1 MTSELS
7 LLMLPQHLPSPA
19 ARLQLQLWHIG
30 LIHAPHGRGRIAL
43 ARATADGGWDEG
55 LIPNSRTALRK
66 HLKLADVQFVS
77 QLRFGLS
84 RNSSSVEAITA
95 AFLDLDFRGA
105 GLPFAE
111 HDIEEVIAIALDAIA
126 AAGLP
131 APDWVTDSGNGIH
144 LVWRFS
150 GIGKKALPRW
160 RRLMA
165 SLRGPRLDKDGNPRP
180 RSGAAPDPRHDAW
193 TARMLPLW
201 RMLRDLGL
209 DRGASDPARVLR
221 VWGTINPKGGR
232 MARCAWPASIQDIG
246 YTDFDALCD
255 SAMMMTRAE
264 LRIDR
269 EERKV
274 WAEAHPEYLP
284 IAKRPRK
291 NRRAGTKWA
300 MVLQDLFALRD
311 SRGGIAVGKRMR
323 WTLFCA
329 IALSQTEGG
338 DPRSWAER
346 LAPLSGLPVAEVEMA
361 LSGVERGMLAHEAGE
376 TRDYDGV
383 TRPAFYDYGVARMA
397 HEMEVTD
404 DEAEHLRI
412 LSQRDY
418 TPKSAEE
425 RRADWRERQ
434 AASRVRRDPQRVA
447 RNACKAADLH
457 SLVTAMVDAGY
468 TVTGIAR
475 NLEIARSTVY
485 EILRPVPDAEPVVEP
500 AVVVEDAAASVRVRS
515 PSIVVSDPQPAPR
528 PAALPFERYQVCPA
542 RIVET
547 PQGQVLERKF
557 TESYAEYRNATA
569 CWSILRTRNDYPTRK
584 FGRWSEERTE
594 LPYDHWDHAHRY
606 TPAKR
611 TEASDALFHEV
622 LGLAAADVAR
632 DRRAMSGKAR
642 RRPATFRTG
651 SRPTASLPPLDV
663 RHEAKLYLAA
673 TQGS

>member
-1 MTSELS
+1 
-7 LLMLPQHLPSPA
+7 MLPQHLPSPA

-30 LIHAPHGRGRIAL
+30 LIHAPRGRGRIAL

-55 LIPNSRTALRK
+55 LIPNSTKALRE
-66 HLKLADVQFVS
+66 HLEVADVQFVG
-77 QLRFGLS
+77 QHRFGLY
-84 RNSSSVEAITA
+84 RNSVSVEAITTA
-95 AFLDLDFRGA
+95 YMDLDFRRA

-111 HDIEEVIAIALDAIA
+111 HDLDEVIAIVLYVIT

-131 APDWVTDSGNGIH
+131 APDYFTDSGNGLH
-144 LVWRFS
+144 VVWRFS
-150 GIGKKALPRW
+150 GIGKQALPRW

-165 SLRGPRLDKDGNPRP
+165 SLRGPRLDKDGNPP
-180 RSGAAPDPRHDAW
+180 ARSGAAPDPRHDAW

-201 RMLRDLGL
+201 RTLRDLGL

-221 VWGTINPKGGR
+221 VWGSINAKGGR

-255 SAMMMTRAE
+255 ASMMMTRAE

-269 EERKV
+269 EERKA
-274 WAEAHPEYLP
+274 WAEAHPEYVP
-284 IAKRPRK
+284 VAKRPRI

-323 WTLFCA
+323 WTLFAA

-338 DPRSWAER
+338 DARSWAER
-346 LAPLSGLPVAEVEMA
+346 LAPMAGLPVAEVEMA

-376 TRDYDGV
+376 TRNHDGV
-383 TRPAFYDYGVARMA
+383 TRPAFYDYSVARMA
-397 HEMEVTD
+397 DEMGVTD
-404 DEAEHLRI
+404 DEAEHVRI

-418 TPKSAEE
+418 APRSVEE

-434 AASRVRRDPQRVA
+434 TASRVRRDPQRVA
-447 RNACKAADLH
+447 RNACKAADLY
-457 SLVTAMVDAGY
+457 SLVSAMIDAGY
-468 TVTGIAR
+468 TVSGIAR

-485 EILRPVPDAEPVVEP
+485 SILNAVPDAEPVVEP
-500 AVVVEDAAASVRVRS
+500 AVVVAEEMPEGVRDLS
-515 PSIVVSDPQPAPR
+515 LSIVVPDPQPAAL
-528 PAALPFERYQVCPA
+528 PAALPFERYQICPA

-547 PQGQVLERKF
+547 PDGRQVLERRF
-557 TESYAEYRNATA
+557 TEFYAEYRDTTS
-569 CWSILRTRNDYPTRK
+569 CWSVYRTK
-584 FGRWSEERTE
+584 EFKRWSEERTE
-594 LPYDHWDHAHRY
+594 LPYDHWDHAHRH

-611 TEASDALFHEV
+611 TVASDALFHEV
-622 LGLAAADVAR
+622 LGLVVADVAR
-632 DRRAMSGKAR
+632 DRRAASGKPR

-651 SRPTASLPPLDV
+651 SR
-663 RHEAKLYLAA
+663 
-673 TQGS
+673 